1 MILFPRSTR
10 RCEPATLFGCDLSHI
25 VTSKVTIK
33 SRRAEVL
40 REDYVRCCEGLPSRL
55 RACNRKMWR
64 FVDLHA
70 S

>member
-1 MILFPRSTR
+1 VILFPRSTR
-10 RCEPATLFGCDLSHI
+10 RCEPETLFGCGLSHI

-33 SRRAEVL
+33 SRRAQVL
-40 REDYVRCCEGLPSRL
+40 REDDVRCYEGLLSRL
-55 RACNRKMWR
+55 RASNRKMWR